1 MSRPHSKPGP
11 GSQRKEQY
19 GVINQF
25 VENLHKYLRG
35 DSMELVK
42 QIFDDENIYN
52 SLKRDIKSESSYR
65 RVHELLSSVI
75 DHAERLISQ
84 GQKVED
90 IRRQLATELAKVRI
104 IIKYQEARGQIHSNI
119 AKLLENAIRELY
131 SDDIRDPKVLKNVL
145 SNARILI
152 DALAVIAKE

>member
-1 MSRPHSKPGP
+1 
-11 GSQRKEQY
+11 
-19 GVINQF
+19 
-25 VENLHKYLRG
+25 
-35 DSMELVK
+35 MELVK

-84 GQKVED
+84 GRKVED

-152 DALAVIAKE
+152 DALAVVAKEKE